1 MPVTPPPPGAR
12 PSKTID
18 IGFNEGT
25 IAEFAAAVLLCGAV
39 VWAAR
44 GPNVEK
50 TDFSVTYLGARIIY
64 QGQGAKV
71 YDLREQASLKSSLF
85 TRAEPLIY
93 EHPPFEAFFLAP
105 LAGLPYRTAYLLWGL
120 VNALIWLVLPYVFR
134 PYAPVPKD
142 ALGYLALWLLFAP
155 LGIAL
160 YQGQSSLLLLLL
172 YALTF
177 ISLKL
182 GHDFRAGLCLGLG
195 LFKFQ
200 FVLPFLLIFVFRRKW
215 KLLRG
220 FALTAALLGAVS
232 LAAVGWQGLLS
243 YVHLLLNIACNPD
256 NLSYGAATDMAS
268 LQGFV
273 HSILGRRVG
282 PAIVRLMVAAVSVF
296 LVLLIAWRWRQE
308 NTEDS
313 FDIMF
318 AVALVFSL
326 VTGFHM
332 FLHDMSPLILAM
344 LLVCAHFPGRDRPAL
359 RLALGTTLVLFW
371 IPPLYFVLLARHHV
385 YLEFP
390 LLMVFAFAA
399 LRLAENFADATELV
413 SQCF

>member
-1 MPVTPPPPGAR
+1 MPVTSAKPGAR
-12 PSKTID
+12 PSKTIN

-64 QGQGAKV
+64 QGQGAKL

-85 TRAEPLIY
+85 ARAEPLIY

-105 LAGLPYRTAYLLWGL
+105 LAGLPYRRAYLIWGL
-120 VNALIWLVLPYVFR
+120 VNVLIWLVLPYVLR
-134 PYAPVPKD
+134 PYALVPRD
-142 ALGYLALWLLFAP
+142 ALGYLALWILFAP

-177 ISLKL
+177 ISLKR
-182 GHDFRAGLCLGLG
+182 GHDFRAGLSLGLG

-200 FVLPFLLIFVFRRKW
+200 FVLPFALIFVFRRKW
-215 KLLRG
+215 KLLEG
-220 FALTAALLGAVS
+220 FALTATLLGAVS

-243 YVHLLLNIACNPD
+243 YVHLLLNIAGNPD
-256 NLSYGAATDMAS
+256 NLSYGAVTDMAS

-273 HSILGRRVG
+273 HAILGRRVG
-282 PAIVRLMVAAVSVF
+282 PAIVRLMVAAVSLF

-308 NTEDS
+308 NTEDF

-318 AVALVFSL
+318 AVALVVSL

-332 FLHDMSPLILAM
+332 FLHDMSPLILAL
-344 LLVCAHFPGRDRPAL
+344 LLVCAHFPGRDRPGL
-359 RLALGTTLVLFW
+359 RLALRTTLVLFW
-371 IPPLYFVLLARHHV
+371 IPPLYFVLLARHRV

-399 LRLAENFADATELV
+399 LRLAENSADATELL